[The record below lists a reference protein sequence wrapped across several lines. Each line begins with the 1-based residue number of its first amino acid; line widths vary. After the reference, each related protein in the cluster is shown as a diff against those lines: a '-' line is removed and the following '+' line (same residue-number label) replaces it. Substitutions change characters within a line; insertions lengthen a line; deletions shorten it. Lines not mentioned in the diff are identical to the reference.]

1 MATSFIEQTTLF
13 GTSPIRYEY
22 YPVLLPDPTTLEE
35 IKVLNEFLVQKI
47 GLKSSQLTKQ
57 PHISID
63 GILCEENDQKVIGDI
78 TAFLSYQ
85 EPISVEFTEV
95 GYFPARGG
103 LILKLGIT
111 NPESVLD
118 FNRTFMTAIGGKITK
133 LNLHLTLAR
142 YVNPELLELLKNPE
156 VPYPKS
162 TRCGSVA
169 LMKKEYK
176 AKGAYTTIT
185 TIPFGR
191 TEFQY

>member
-1 MATSFIEQTTLF
+1 MATSSTEQTTLF
-13 GTSPIRYEY
+13 GTPIRCEY
-22 YPVLLPDPTTLEE
+22 YPVLLPDPATLEE
-35 IKVLNEFLVQKI
+35 IKTLNKFLVQEI
-47 GLKSSQLTKQ
+47 GLKPSQLTKQ

-63 GILCEENDQKVIGDI
+63 GILCEENDQRVIADI
-78 TAFLSYQ
+78 AAFLSYQ
-85 EPISVEFTEV
+85 EPIPVEFTEV

-111 NPESVLD
+111 NSESVLD

-156 VPYPKS
+156 VPYPKL
-162 TRCGSVA
+162 TRCDSVA

-185 TIPFGR
+185 TIPFGK
-191 TEFQY
+191 TGFQG